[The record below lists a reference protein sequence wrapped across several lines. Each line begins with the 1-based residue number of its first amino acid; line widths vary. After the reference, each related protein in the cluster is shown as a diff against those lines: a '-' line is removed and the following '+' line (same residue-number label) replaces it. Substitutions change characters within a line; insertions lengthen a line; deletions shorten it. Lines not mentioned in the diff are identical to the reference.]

1 MKKLIRVAVLMAV
14 APFAISTFA
23 ADEVPAYWQVAS
35 TTWGEFAEPANWK
48 IGDPDSGAAGVPS
61 SANYIWITSVK
72 ADRKPMMFDMGGGTY
87 TVGGMSTLNTDA
99 DNSSANGQAMVLSVT
114 NGTLNLQGHVCGAL
128 SFTLWNGATVRHSGD
143 HRRAWAGG
151 DGLIKVHEGARFED
165 LGRVVFLKCRV
176 VVDAGGTYVLNP
188 SAFGVYYK
196 NSNIDNGFTNRGR
209 FEAPNG
215 IHVTYKTDE
224 SGRKYGCTTFRNEGD
239 GAFLLG
245 GNVESVTQSSQTN
258 NYEFVGGTLE
268 ASNDVAF
275 VGFRDMDRLF
285 FDNAVEVK
293 VDVGSSLSLNGFTYG
308 ENAALTKTGP
318 GKLVLGGAAIPSLTV
333 AAGSVELNEGAAV
346 PTTTSFASGT
356 TLILNA
362 PAIDLNPT
370 AYAGMAITVDSGLIV
385 AGATLIQ
392 SDNAAFLAYARDAV
406 NGGLLGDLGAVV
418 YGNALIIA
426 KAGAHMFDA
435 SGSSDL
441 TDASAWGG
449 ILPTAEDDVIISG
462 GVANY
467 PAGSTKFKSIL
478 LQLGATLA
486 VSGGTDESP
495 VDLPPIELDLDA
507 KLLISDVAQMTNVFT
522 TVGDADTLPVLEIAT
537 NATLIAQSPEHP
549 EVRCSHDNNSYKGP
563 DYGFRLKN
571 VLLNWYGTIK
581 MAEKDLG
588 DIETAGAAYRHAR
601 LTLGYAAADET
612 SYIGVDCRGGRYL
625 GAAEGNTAGRCLSAL
640 VVATPDKGGTVI
652 PVGTLLFRD
661 YTREDQRPSVSS
673 NTGFSHPGI
682 FIGKCNDRYTGNPAS
697 VVYDVVFEGE
707 TDISV
712 KGNCSIA
719 GGAHVCLKGPASWTY
734 KRTASNDEN
743 LIRCVK
749 LYDEATL
756 TVEDGAFLDICTTEH
771 ATYRGLQATGTAEG
785 QRVFTARDAKIS
797 LLNWSGSGNGC
808 ALIDNSLLEIGYLRS
823 SNTLGLIDAV
833 FDGLASVEISNRF
846 TIAAA
851 DVDRGNP
858 NKAAVT
864 SIENWNR
871 FVKVG
876 PPLTGTGSLA
886 VSNELADA
894 HAVYSMTVLVTNGA
908 NTATGS
914 AQVMPTATGAPA
926 KLLFADGANWAGTVV
941 ADANVGL
948 TNLVDGAAAATANF
962 GAINGTMPIRVWKT
976 GGVITANDKV
986 NLTSAAGGFEM
997 VAMDEKLQAGDV
1009 VELGLYPENAALP
1022 IATRHRKYSSVPS
1035 ATPGFV
1041 ILKSTEIR
1049 PGFAITFR

>member
-1 MKKLIRVAVLMAV
+1 MKKLVQIAVLVAV
-14 APFAISTFA
+14 APLAIPAFA
-23 ADEVPAYWQVAS
+23 AGEVPAYWQAA
-35 TTWGEFAEPANWK
+35 TATWGSFVEPTNWK
-48 IGDPDSGAAGVPS
+48 IGDPSSGSSGVPGV
-61 SANYIWITSVK
+61 ANYIWITAVK
-72 ADRKPMMFDMGGGTY
+72 ADRKPLMFDMRGGTY
-87 TVGGMSTLNTDA
+87 TVGGISTLNTT
-99 DNSSANGQAMVLSVT
+99 DNTSANGQGTTLSVT
-114 NGTLNLQGHVCGAL
+114 NGTLNLDGHVNGLL
-128 SFTLWNGATVRHSGD
+128 SFTLWDGATVRHSGD
-143 HRRAWAGG
+143 IRRAWAGG
-151 DGLIKVHEGARFED
+151 DPVITIHEGARFEE
-165 LGRVVFLKCRV
+165 LGTLEFYKYRV
-176 VVDAGGTYVLNP
+176 VVDAGGTYVFRP
-188 SAFGVYYK
+188 SRFGVYYK
-196 NSNIDNGFTNRGR
+196 CPYLDNAFTNRGR

-215 IHVTYKTDE
+215 IDVTYTSDSE

-239 GAFLLG
+239 GVFLLG
-245 GNVESVTQSSQTN
+245 GNVESITQPSQTN
-258 NYEFVGGTLE
+258 YYEFVGGTLE

-275 VGFRDMDRLF
+275 VGFRDMDRLL

-293 VDVGSSLSLNGFTYG
+293 VDADSLLSLNGFTYG
-308 ENAALTKTGP
+308 ESE
-318 GKLVLGGAAIPSLTV
+318 AIPSLTV
-333 AAGSVELNEGAAV
+333 AAGTIELTDGAAV

-370 AYAGMAITVDSGLIV
+370 AYAGMAITVDLGLIV
-385 AGATLIQ
+385 SGATLIQ
-392 SDNAAFLAYARDAV
+392 SDNAAFLTYARDSI
-406 NGGLLGDLGAVV
+406 NGGLSGDLGAVV
-418 YGNALIIA
+418 YGNALIVA
-426 KAGAHMFDA
+426 KKGAHMFDA
-435 SGSSDL
+435 SASSDL

-449 ILPTAEDDVIISG
+449 TLPTAADDVIISG

-495 VDLPPIELDLDA
+495 VDLPPIELDLAA

-549 EVRCSHDNNSYKGP
+549 TVRCSHDNNSYKGP

-571 VLLNWYGTIK
+571 VQFNWYGTIK

-588 DIETAGAAYRHAR
+588 DIETSGGAAYRHAR
-601 LTLGYAAADET
+601 LTLGYAADGET
-612 SYIGVDCRGGRYL
+612 SYIGIDCRGGRYL
-625 GAAEGNTAGRCLSAL
+625 GAAEGNTAGRGLSAL
-640 VVATPDKGGTVI
+640 VIATPDKGGTVI

-673 NTGFSHPGI
+673 NTGYSLPGV

-719 GGAHVCLKGPASWTY
+719 GGAHVCLRGPASWTY
-734 KRTASNDEN
+734 GRTAKNDEN
-743 LIRCVK
+743 LMRCVR

-771 ATYRGLQATGTAEG
+771 STYRGLQMTGTTEG
-785 QRVFTARDAKIS
+785 QCVFTARDAKLS
-797 LLNWSGSGNGC
+797 LLNWSGSGKNTAC
-808 ALIDNSLLEIGYLRS
+808 VDNSLLEIGYLRS
-823 SNTLGLIDAV
+823 SSTQGLIDAV
-833 FDGLASVEISNRF
+833 FDGLASVEIANRF

-858 NKAAVT
+858 SQTSVT
-864 SIENWNR
+864 SVENWDR
-871 FVKVG
+871 FVKIG

-894 HAVYSMTVLVTNGA
+894 HVIYSMTVLVTNGA

-914 AQVMPTATGAPA
+914 AQVMPTATGAQA

-962 GAINGTMPIRVWKT
+962 GAISGTMPIRVWKT
-976 GGVITANDKV
+976 GGAITANDKV

-1022 IATRHRKYSSVPS
+1022 VATRHRKYSSVPS

-1049 PGFAITFR
+1049 TGFVMTFR